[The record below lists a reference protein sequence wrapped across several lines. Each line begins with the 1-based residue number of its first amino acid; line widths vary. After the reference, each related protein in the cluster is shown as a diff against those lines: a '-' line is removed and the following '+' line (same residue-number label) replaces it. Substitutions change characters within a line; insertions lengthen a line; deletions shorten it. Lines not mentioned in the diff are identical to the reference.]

1 MRHIFIFFGIIFF
14 IEGILLFMGFNVI
27 SGFSKTI
34 IPTPKNILISFSASI
49 LCIIVLFFLK
59 DKEKKVSICPK
70 CKEAFNY
77 NELEDGKCKYCKN
90 VDTVDIK
97 QYYKHNQHK
106 QDEKI

>member
-1 MRHIFIFFGIIFF
+1 MLYMGYSIYGGRMMQEPSLKNIFSS
-14 IEGILLFMGFNVI
+14 ILLACLCL
-27 SGFSKTI
+27 
-34 IPTPKNILISFSASI
+34 ILP
-49 LCIIVLFFLK
+49 FFLK
-59 DKEKKVSICPK
+59 EKEKKISICPK